1 MFYLQI
7 NDSSLVISVLQ
18 SYLVKGGTQS
28 LAEVLDMYPVMTN
41 TDKKGKEVMERANI
55 YFIMMGEKGGGD
67 NLAELRYVLL
77 GSLEVRTSLVK
88 C

>member
-1 MFYLQI
+1 
-7 NDSSLVISVLQ
+7 
-18 SYLVKGGTQS
+18 
-28 LAEVLDMYPVMTN
+28 MYPVMTS
-41 TDKKGKEVMERANI
+41 TDKKGKEVTERANI